1 MYDCVCAN
9 DVKNSPDGNC
19 ELPRQL
25 FPFIWSHTG
34 GSRLSLGQNIN
45 FSQIGSRE
53 DRGHQSSGARAPRLW
68 CPNLFWGGFRVIAQ
82 SYTLSMFCVVHK
94 DRKWKFIFFKQIFE
108 IKSKSFFRHGRAPV
122 LWCQGVSGR
131 KNGAPELWCPL
142 MLNKIFCFYLKRGLR
157 NENNIF
163 SKYVHCPHVLHKTWF
178 KTKGTR
184 NLVPLIVLTGSR

>member
-45 FSQIGSRE
+45 FSQIGSWE

-68 CPNLFWGGFRVIAQ
+68 CLHLFGGVSCYCSILFTVNVLRCTQRQKMKI
-82 SYTLSMFCVVHK
+82 H
-94 DRKWKFIFFKQIFE
+94 IFE
-108 IKSKSFFRHGRAPV
+108 ANFWDKIKK
-122 LWCQGVSGR
+122 L
-131 KNGAPELWCPL
+131 
-142 MLNKIFCFYLKRGLR
+142 
-157 NENNIF
+157 F
-163 SKYVHCPHVLHKTWF
+163 SAW
-178 KTKGTR
+178 KGTSSLMPR
-184 NLVPLIVLTGSR
+184 SQWSEKWTTRVLAPSHA